1 MSAAAPVN
9 RILPL
14 STVDGP
20 GCRAA
25 VFLQGCNLACAYC
38 HNPETQNLCTGCGAC
53 VPACPAGALS
63 LESDR
68 VRWAAERCAGCDACI
83 RLCPRFASPKVTV
96 MTASEVLSAL
106 APSRP
111 FIRGLTVSGGECT
124 LYPDFLT
131 ELFTLARAGGLGCLL
146 DSNGMVPLAPLTG
159 LMAVCDL
166 SLIHI

>member
-68 VRWAAERCAGCDACI
+68 SPCSGAMPASACAPGSPP
-83 RLCPRFASPKVTV
+83 PRSP
-96 MTASEVLSAL
+96 S
-106 APSRP
+106 
-111 FIRGLTVSGGECT
+111 
-124 LYPDFLT
+124 
-131 ELFTLARAGGLGCLL
+131 
-146 DSNGMVPLAPLTG
+146 
-159 LMAVCDL
+159 
-166 SLIHI
+166 

>member
-68 VRWAAERCAGCDACI
+68 VRWAAERRIPGGRSRCPGRETRWI
-83 RLCPRFASPKVTV
+83 R
-96 MTASEVLSAL
+96 
-106 APSRP
+106 
-111 FIRGLTVSGGECT
+111 
-124 LYPDFLT
+124 
-131 ELFTLARAGGLGCLL
+131 
-146 DSNGMVPLAPLTG
+146 
-159 LMAVCDL
+159 
-166 SLIHI
+166 SLQK

>member
-63 LESDR
+63 LESGR
-68 VRWAAERCAGCDACI
+68 VRWVAERCAGCDACI

-146 DSNGMVPLAPLTG
+146 DSNGMVPLAPSPG
-159 LMAVCDL
+159 
-166 SLIHI
+166 

>member
-63 LESDR
+63 LESAR
-68 VRWAAERCAGCDACI
+68 ILRSLKYRYVLHPPGRFTH
-83 RLCPRFASPKVTV
+83 LCHDV
-96 MTASEVLSAL
+96 
-106 APSRP
+106 
-111 FIRGLTVSGGECT
+111 
-124 LYPDFLT
+124 
-131 ELFTLARAGGLGCLL
+131 
-146 DSNGMVPLAPLTG
+146 
-159 LMAVCDL
+159 
-166 SLIHI
+166 

>member
-53 VPACPAGALS
+53 VPACPAGAPFL
-63 LESDR
+63 LPKEMG
-68 VRWAAERCAGCDACI
+68 ERK
-83 RLCPRFASPKVTV
+83 SPKRC
-96 MTASEVLSAL
+96 TARL
-106 APSRP
+106 R
-111 FIRGLTVSGGECT
+111 
-124 LYPDFLT
+124 
-131 ELFTLARAGGLGCLL
+131 
-146 DSNGMVPLAPLTG
+146 
-159 LMAVCDL
+159 
-166 SLIHI
+166 

>member
-53 VPACPAGALS
+53 VPARNAVWCALKK
-63 LESDR
+63 
-68 VRWAAERCAGCDACI
+68 
-83 RLCPRFASPKVTV
+83 ASSMP
-96 MTASEVLSAL
+96 
-106 APSRP
+106 
-111 FIRGLTVSGGECT
+111 
-124 LYPDFLT
+124 
-131 ELFTLARAGGLGCLL
+131 
-146 DSNGMVPLAPLTG
+146 
-159 LMAVCDL
+159 
-166 SLIHI
+166 

>member
-1 MSAAAPVN
+1 M
-9 RILPL
+9 
-14 STVDGP
+14 
-20 GCRAA
+20 
-25 VFLQGCNLACAYC
+25 
-38 HNPETQNLCTGCGAC
+38 
-53 VPACPAGALS
+53 
-63 LESDR
+63 
-68 VRWAAERCAGCDACI
+68 RWVAERCAGCDACI

-146 DSNGMVPLAPLTG
+146 DSNGMVPLAPWPG
-159 LMAVCDL
+159 
-166 SLIHI
+166 

>member
-83 RLCPRFASPKVTV
+83 RLCPRFASPR
-96 MTASEVLSAL
+96 S
-106 APSRP
+106 PS
-111 FIRGLTVSGGECT
+111 
-124 LYPDFLT
+124 
-131 ELFTLARAGGLGCLL
+131 
-146 DSNGMVPLAPLTG
+146 
-159 LMAVCDL
+159 
-166 SLIHI
+166 

>member
-63 LESDR
+63 LESGR
-68 VRWAAERCAGCDACI
+68 VRWAAERCAGCDTCI

-96 MTASEVLSAL
+96 
-106 APSRP
+106 
-111 FIRGLTVSGGECT
+111 
-124 LYPDFLT
+124 
-131 ELFTLARAGGLGCLL
+131 
-146 DSNGMVPLAPLTG
+146 
-159 LMAVCDL
+159 L

>member
-106 APSRP
+106 APRP
-111 FIRGLTVSGGECT
+111 ALYPGPHRLRRECT

-131 ELFTLARAGGLGCLL
+131 ELFTLARPAAWAACWTATAWFPWPPSPG
-146 DSNGMVPLAPLTG
+146 
-159 LMAVCDL
+159 
-166 SLIHI
+166 

>member
-68 VRWAAERCAGCDACI
+68 VRWARSAAPGAMPASACAPGSPP
-83 RLCPRFASPKVTV
+83 PRSP
-96 MTASEVLSAL
+96 S
-106 APSRP
+106 
-111 FIRGLTVSGGECT
+111 
-124 LYPDFLT
+124 
-131 ELFTLARAGGLGCLL
+131 
-146 DSNGMVPLAPLTG
+146 
-159 LMAVCDL
+159 
-166 SLIHI
+166 

>member
-38 HNPETQNLCTGCGAC
+38 HNPET
-53 VPACPAGALS
+53 
-63 LESDR
+63 
-68 VRWAAERCAGCDACI
+68 
-83 RLCPRFASPKVTV
+83 
-96 MTASEVLSAL
+96 
-106 APSRP
+106 
-111 FIRGLTVSGGECT
+111 
-124 LYPDFLT
+124 
-131 ELFTLARAGGLGCLL
+131 
-146 DSNGMVPLAPLTG
+146 
-159 LMAVCDL
+159 L